1 MSESNPSLRERHRTR
16 THAEI
21 HQAALELVGEC
32 GYGDTA
38 VDAIAER
45 AGVSRRTFF
54 NYYPSK
60 EAAVLGATEPRIS
73 EAARERFLDPTTGD
87 EFARTVRLFMDV
99 LRDATGPPEFT
110 ARRHELVENN
120 PELKRRVGMHITT
133 VESLVV
139 STVVEHSAQ
148 GTTPRSEETSHAFVL
163 LAGAVIK
170 FAFRTNTH
178 LATTL
183 DDDAVQLALDHAI
196 GVFRTALKEIS

>member
-1 MSESNPSLRERHRTR
+1 
-16 THAEI
+16 
-21 HQAALELVGEC
+21 
-32 GYGDTA
+32 
-38 VDAIAER
+38 
-45 AGVSRRTFF
+45 
-54 NYYPSK
+54 
-60 EAAVLGATEPRIS
+60 
-73 EAARERFLDPTTGD
+73 
-87 EFARTVRLFMDV
+87 
-99 LRDATGPPEFT
+99 
-110 ARRHELVENN
+110 
-120 PELKRRVGMHITT
+120 MHITT

>member
-1 MSESNPSLRERHRTR
+1 MSESTPSLRERHRTR
-16 THAEI
+16 TLAEI

-38 VDAIAER
+38 VEAIAER

-60 EAAVLGATEPRIS
+60 EAAVLGTTTPRIS
-73 EAARERFLDPTTGD
+73 DAARERFLDTSTGD

-99 LRDATGPPEFT
+99 LRDATGPPQLT
-110 ARRHELVENN
+110 AQRYELVENN
-120 PELKRRVGMHITT
+120 PELKRSVGMHINT

-139 STVVEHSAQ
+139 STVMEQPAH
-148 GTTPRSEETSHAFVL
+148 GPTPRSEETSHAFVL

-183 DDDAVQLALDHAI
+183 DDDAVQRALDHAI